1 MLAPVP
7 MQASTNNLIK
17 EKLNHEKSNHRQNA
31 GETRRSI
38 LVPAHID
45 NSTINVYNIDVRFY
59 ILLAAM
65 FLSFKVGTL
74 KAREPYRKKKQ
85 KGWTFSAFSF

>member
-1 MLAPVP
+1 MVIRYRP
-7 MQASTNNLIK
+7 LIHNGK
-17 EKLNHEKSNHRQNA
+17 CEKAIIGKMP

-74 KAREPYRKKKQ
+74 KVCEPYR
-85 KGWTFSAFSF
+85 